1 MKIEKPNWKSIIRTK
16 SHATISGFVTIYPD
30 LDKWFQESVEPV
42 NKMLEDAIQF
52 NCWSEPV
59 IATSNNIGYRERWRP
74 IDQFPVSD
82 SKLVKTAI
90 LINIQEI
97 KPLSKGE
104 RAIEL
109 LKRWKED
116 IDVIGIGCA
125 ENELD
130 LPGLSDLWHETMNL
144 LEETESHEEN

>member
-1 MKIEKPNWKSIIRTK
+1 MQKIKIPTTYEDSDPKEIYMNKDEFVEMKRQIIKT
-16 SHATISGFVTIYPD
+16 
-30 LDKWFQESVEPV
+30 

-59 IATSNNIGYRERWRP
+59 IATSKNIGYRERWRP

-97 KPLSKGE
+97 KPKTKGE

-109 LKRWKED
+109 LRKIVENHEDEPHITNLWDGDFKEAKA
-116 IDVIGIGCA
+116 I
-125 ENELD
+125 
-130 LPGLSDLWHETMNL
+130 
-144 LEETESHEEN
+144 LEECE